1 MAKTGFDAS
10 VFEREMTRVFNDY
23 RQLNK
28 RALPEL
34 LRNRAIQLAIGSGS
48 GVKGSRGTKY
58 KGLYQEARSLRSM
71 VRAEIKA
78 LPQKLNWRIKRFAG
92 TVRKEIARRQVQ
104 AGYFQAS
111 GWLVP
116 GLIDISGEG
125 SQVKTIRGKVS
136 MQLSGNKPSITLTNT
151 SPNALEYGN
160 RTGYISRAVYNQTQD
175 MLVYIQKHLDLTAQ
189 EFNKKYPNFRTPIEN
204 FMP

>member
-1 MAKTGFDAS
+1 MAKTGFDTS
-10 VFEREMTRVFNDY
+10 QFTREMGRVFEDY

-34 LRNRAIQLAIGSGS
+34 LRKRAISLAIGSGT
-48 GVKGSRGTKY
+48 GGRY
-58 KGLYQEARSLRSM
+58 KGLYQEARALRSM
-71 VRAEIKA
+71 VRGEIQA

-92 TVRKEIARRQVQ
+92 TVKAEIARRKVQ

-136 MQLSGNKPSITLTNT
+136 MQFNGNKPSITLTNT
-151 SPNALEYGN
+151 SPRALEYAN
-160 RTGYISRAVYNQTQD
+160 RTGYMARAVYAQTQD
-175 MLVYIQKHLDLTAQ
+175 MLVYIKKHLDLTAA
-189 EFNKKYPNFRTPIEN
+189 EFSKKYPNFRKPITS
-204 FMP
+204 FIPD